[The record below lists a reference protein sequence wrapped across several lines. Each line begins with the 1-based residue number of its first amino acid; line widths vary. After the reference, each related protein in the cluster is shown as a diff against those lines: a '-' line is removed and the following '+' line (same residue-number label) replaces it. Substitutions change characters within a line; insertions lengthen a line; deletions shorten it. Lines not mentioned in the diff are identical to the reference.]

1 MAAWID
7 KLPRWLA
14 WELAIPLTVL
24 NIWLLTKG
32 IQQFQTLLSIFVVAT
47 LLSFLLNYIVCV
59 METKGIARGY
69 GVLVIVILVLGV
81 GVLVAATIVPVLFDQ
96 ITDLTVQLPDW
107 LQSGSQQLEVLD
119 KEIDKLE
126 TADSIDVTDLTD
138 QLADLLPVELQLLPG
153 QLVSF
158 LMKFADKLLDVFITA
173 VFTLYL
179 VLYGD
184 SFWQGLFRWIPN
196 DLGQQVSDALSSQ
209 FEKYFFG
216 QAIIAAIMSTTL
228 ALILFLLS
236 VPFWLVFS
244 LGIGLAVLI
253 PFGDLLAMIAVSL
266 FIGVSNPLLG
276 GEVLIACIVT
286 DQIVDN
292 VFTPRILGDAVG
304 LNPVWVLLSLFIGAQ
319 MGGLLGVVVAVPLA
333 GTVKQ
338 IIDSF
343 EVKDVQM
350 ESLEK
355 VDLSVH

>member
-59 METKGIARGY
+59 MENKGIARGY
-69 GVLVIVILVLGV
+69 GVLAIVILVLGM
-81 GVLVAATIVPVLFDQ
+81 GVLVAVTIVPVLFDQ

-196 DLGQQVSDALSSQ
+196 DLGPQVSDALSSQ

-228 ALILFLLS
+228 ALIFFLLS